1 MRGLRLGALIAAT
14 GVRIIPARAGF
25 TAPAGP
31 VAAARWDHP
40 RSRGVYEVDVPV
52 KSLLN
57 GSSPLARG
65 LPGDHITG
73 WWEAGI
79 IPARAGFTGRRSRRR
94 GSRRDHPRS
103 RGVYADRWLIRTV
116 HDGSSPLARGLPQDR
131 PLPRGP
137 LGIIPARAGF
147 TRISDSVAT
156 DLADHPRSR
165 GVYLITAQVRGQVPG
180 SSPLARGL
188 HDGSMKAVWTNRI
201 IPARAGF
208 TTNQRSCDAST
219 PDHPRSR
226 GVYNAALALGHPTG
240 GIIPARAG
248 FTDPR
253 GGSRGRCRGSSPLAR
268 GLHVKPLSA
277 YPARG
282 IIPARAGFT
291 HDRRADQA
299 PAPDHPRSRG
309 VYSALEGHTVAPPG
323 SSPLARGL

>member
-226 GVYNAALALGHPTG
+226 GVYAPVSLESPYWTGSSPLARGLQRRPGAGSPYGWDHPRSRGVYRSQGRITRTLP

-248 FTDPR
+248 FTRETTERIPR
-253 GGSRGRCRGSSPLAR
+253 PR
-268 GLHVKPLSA
+268 
-277 YPARG
+277 
-282 IIPARAGFT
+282 
-291 HDRRADQA
+291 
-299 PAPDHPRSRG
+299 DHPRSRG
-309 VYSALEGHTVAPPG
+309 VYPQPAC
-323 SSPLARGL
+323 